1 MLADII
7 DSKTDSAVLSF
18 FLVAPPRSFS
28 LSEVSKR
35 LRIKAVKTARA
46 LGRISALGPITS
58 FSKKG
63 KKYYILNSRYKL
75 LPEIK
80 KTFNKNGLKYKDEL
94 FFAIKGLGNVKAA
107 FLSGVF
113 CGFHHRTPQEAVIQG
128 VLEDGIEKNW
138 CKTCLL
144 AVYAHC

>member
-63 KKYYILNSRYKL
+63 KKYYILNAKYKL

-94 FFAIKGLGNVKAA
+94 FSAIRRLGDVRAA
-107 FLSGVF
+107 FLSGIF
-113 CGFHHRTPQEAVIQG
+113 CGYGNLPVDLLLVGRINLKRLADFLKVC
-128 VLEDGIEKNW
+128 EK
-138 CKTCLL
+138 LM
-144 AVYAHC
+144 